1 MGELGYVA
9 LLPISEEISDWFLVF
24 LQKKHLLL
32 CVLAFDFSQTV
43 FWEGGGIKKKNKTKK
58 HAIFSE
64 FYSFKVMFKWIV

>member
-24 LQKKHLLL
+24 LQKNICCCAFWHLIFLKL
-32 CVLAFDFSQTV
+32 FFGR
-43 FWEGGGIKKKNKTKK
+43 GGGELKKNPKKK